1 MSSNT
6 PNQGRRPGDRG
17 DGSGRFRDADLFAS
31 PDLVH
36 RVLENIRNLEQAH
49 PGRGTRVSDTLVQN
63 SIRRHLGSYGQ
74 EGLSSYQRNLRTLHN
89 DEITDNFDESIGSTR
104 TTLAAIPPDHPF
116 RAAHHNELGIL
127 LRWKFDNTASLDD
140 IDEAIQYGQQ
150 AVNAMPPGFTRSLF
164 LSHLARS
171 LCSRFTKSGE
181 ITDLDEAVQ
190 KGREAVAG
198 TPPGYPNRATCLNN
212 LGNILVTLFSTSKC
226 TMADMDE
233 AINCGLQSLE
243 ALSPRTPRRA
253 SFLQELASWFVK
265 KFEKTVALADLD
277 EAIRYGLQAVDTTPS
292 GHRDRPARLKKL
304 SVIYGLRF
312 ERTRAKEDLERA
324 SRYAREATSVASPE
338 NPDRSSQ
345 QM

>member
-6 PNQGRRPGDRG
+6 PSQGGRPGDRG
-17 DGSGRFRDADLFAS
+17 DGSSSFRDADLFVS

-49 PGRGTRVSDTLVQN
+49 PGRGTGVSDTSVQN
-63 SIRRHLGSYGQ
+63 FIRKHLGSLGQ
-74 EGLSSYQRNLRTLHN
+74 ERLSSYPRGLRTLHN
-89 DEITDNFDESIGSTR
+89 DEITDNLDESIDSAR
-104 TTLAAIPPDHPF
+104 TTLAATSPDHPF
-116 RAAHHNELGIL
+116 RAVHHNDLGIL

-140 IDEAIQYGQQ
+140 IDEAIQHGQQ
-150 AVNAMPPGFTRSLF
+150 AVNAMPAGFTRSLF

-212 LGNILVTLFSTSKC
+212 LGNMLVTLFSTSKC

-243 ALSPRTPRRA
+243 ALPPRDSRRA
-253 SFLQELASWFVK
+253 LFLHELASWFVK

-277 EAIRYGLQAVDTTPS
+277 EGIRYGLQAVDTTPS
-292 GHRDRPARLKKL
+292 GHRDRPARLKNL

-324 SRYAREATSVASPE
+324 SCYAREATSVASPE
-338 NPDRSSQ
+338 SPNQSSQ
-345 QM
+345 QR